1 MFRVITLPGLI
12 VLITFIAIA
21 VVVAVIFVKVVAA
34 VLRGLVG
41 MFGAMFGEPDTD
53 HVGRAGADPPA
64 PPAAPVRTC
73 ANPRCRFPNK
83 PEARYCAMCGQQLS

>member
-1 MFRVITLPGLI
+1 MVRMFTLPGLI
-12 VLITFIAIA
+12 VLITFIAIG
-21 VVVAVIFVKVVAA
+21 VVVAVIFVKIVGA
-34 VLRGLVG
+34 VLRGFAG

-53 HVGRAGADPPA
+53 HVGPSRSDPPP

-83 PEARYCAMCGQQLS
+83 PEARYCAMCGQRLS